1 MNLPLA
7 GVKVIAF
14 EQYGAGPFGTQYLAD
29 MGAEVIKVE
38 PAGTSG
44 DYLREIGPY
53 FIDGENRNSASSI
66 FFQALNRNKKSI
78 TLDVLSEKGKNIL
91 KKLVQNA
98 DAVCN
103 NLRGDVPEKLGI
115 TYDQLKDFN
124 KSIVAAHCSAYGR
137 EGPRKNWPGYDY
149 LMQAEAGYFSLTGEP
164 SGPPARFGLSIVDYM
179 SGLTMSFG
187 LVSAVLSARSTGL
200 GRDVDVNLFDT
211 AMFNQ
216 SYMAAWTLNSD
227 FKSERLDRSAHPILV
242 PCQLY
247 KTKDGW
253 IYLMCNKESFW
264 PILCDNIGREE
275 LSDDPR
281 FVNFKTRQENR
292 DEVTKIL
299 DEELMKKTTAEWLEK
314 FGGIVPAAPIL
325 DLKEALENPFLKDR
339 NNIQKLKTKNG
350 IDISLLKTPVHIAE
364 STFEDKTA
372 PELGEDTNAVL
383 EEAGFTKKEIKDF
396 KSDGII

>member
-1 MNLPLA
+1 MRLPLS

-29 MGAEVIKVE
+29 MGADVIKVE

-53 FIDGENRNSASSI
+53 FIDGDNKNSASSI
-66 FFQALNRNKKSI
+66 FFQALNRNKRSI
-78 TLDVLSEKGKNIL
+78 TLDVLSNEGKVIL
-91 KKLVQNA
+91 QKLVENA

-115 TYDQLKDFN
+115 TYDQLKQFN

-164 SGPPARFGLSIVDYM
+164 NGPPARFGLSIVDYM

-187 LVSAVLSARSTGL
+187 LVSAVLSARSDGY

-216 SYMAAWTLNSD
+216 SYMAAWALNTD
-227 FKSERLDRSAHPILV
+227 FKSERLERSAHPILV

-253 IYLMCNKESFW
+253 IFLMCNKESFW
-264 PILCDNIGREE
+264 PILCKKIARED
-275 LSDDPR
+275 LSEDPR
-281 FVNFKTRQENR
+281 FFDFGSRLKNR
-292 DEVTKIL
+292 DEITKIL
-299 DEELMKKTTAEWLEK
+299 DKELMKKNTSDWLTE

-325 DLKEALENPFLKDR
+325 DLKESLENPFLKDR
-339 NNIQKLKTKNG
+339 QNIQHLKTKRGEN
-350 IDISLLKTPVHIAE
+350 ISLLKTPVHI
-364 STFEDKTA
+364 SDSQFEDKTA
-372 PELGEDTNAVL
+372 PELGADTQDVL
-383 EEAGFTKKEIKDF
+383 EEVGFSSEEIGIF
-396 KSDGII
+396 KSNGVI

>member
-1 MNLPLA
+1 MDLPLS
-7 GVKVIAF
+7 GVRVIAF

-29 MGAEVIKVE
+29 LGADVIKVE

-44 DYLREIGPY
+44 DYLRAIGPY
-53 FIDGENRNSASSI
+53 YIDGEDRNSASSI

-78 TLDVLSEKGKNIL
+78 TLDILSNDGKKIL
-91 KKLVQNA
+91 QKLVENA
-98 DAVCN
+98 DAVAN

-115 TYDQLKDFN
+115 TYDQLKQYN
-124 KSIVAAHCSAYGR
+124 KSIVSAHCSAYGR

-164 SGPPARFGLSIVDYM
+164 KGPPARFGLSIVDYM

-187 LVSAVLSARSTGL
+187 LVSAILSARSTGI

-216 SYMAAWTLNSD
+216 SYMAAWTLNTD

-264 PILCDNIGREE
+264 PVLCKKLGRED
-275 LSDDPR
+275 LIDNSK
-281 FVNFKTRQENR
+281 FVDFSSRQKHR
-292 DEVTKIL
+292 DEITKIL
-299 DEELMKKTTAEWLEK
+299 DEELMKKNTSEWLNE
-314 FGGIVPAAPIL
+314 FGGIVPAAI
-325 DLKEALENPFLKDR
+325 
-339 NNIQKLKTKNG
+339 
-350 IDISLLKTPVHIAE
+350 
-364 STFEDKTA
+364 
-372 PELGEDTNAVL
+372 
-383 EEAGFTKKEIKDF
+383 
-396 KSDGII
+396 

>member
-1 MNLPLA
+1 MSMPLS
-7 GVKVIAF
+7 GLKVLAF

-29 MGAEVIKVE
+29 MGAEVIKIE

-44 DYLREIGPY
+44 DYLRDIGPY
-53 FIDGENRNSASSI
+53 FIDGDDRNSASSI
-66 FFQALNRNKKSI
+66 FFQALNRNKKSM
-78 TLDVLSEKGKNIL
+78 TLDVLSDEGKMIL
-91 KKLVQNA
+91 QKLVQNA

-115 TYDQLKDFN
+115 TYNQLKPYN
-124 KSIVAAHCSAYGR
+124 KAIVAAHCSAYGR

-164 SGPPARFGLSIVDYM
+164 DGPPARFGLSIVDYM

-216 SYMAAWTLNSD
+216 SYMAAWALNTD

-264 PILCDNIGREE
+264 PVLCKKLGRED
-275 LSDDPR
+275 LCSDPK
-281 FVNFKTRQENR
+281 FLNFAARQSNR

-299 DEELMKKTTAEWLEK
+299 DTELMKKNTSEWLLE

-325 DLKEALENPFLKDR
+325 DLKQSLENTFLNDR
-339 NNIQKLKTKNG
+339 NNIQHLKTKKG
-350 IDISLLKTPVHIAE
+350 VDISLLKTPVHISDSE
-364 STFEDKTA
+364 FQDNTA
-372 PELGEDTNAVL
+372 PELGENTQDVL
-383 EEAGFTKKEIKDF
+383 NDIGFTDDEIAKFKKNKTI
-396 KSDGII
+396 

>member
-1 MNLPLA
+1 MNLPLS

-29 MGAEVIKVE
+29 LGAEVIKVE

-44 DYLREIGPY
+44 DYLRAIGPY
-53 FIDGENRNSASSI
+53 FIDGEDRNSASSI

-78 TLDVLSEKGKNIL
+78 TLDIMSNDGKIIL
-91 KKLVQNA
+91 QKLIENA
-98 DAVCN
+98 DAVSN

-115 TYDQLKDFN
+115 TYDQLKKYN
-124 KSIVAAHCSAYGR
+124 KAIVSAHCSAYGR

-164 SGPPARFGLSIVDYM
+164 DGPPSRFGLSIVDYM

-187 LVSAVLSARSTGL
+187 LVSAILSARATGV

-216 SYMAAWTLNSD
+216 SYMAAWTLNTD

-253 IYLMCNKESFW
+253 IYIMCNKESFW
-264 PILCDNIGREE
+264 PVLCKKLGRED
-275 LSDDPR
+275 LIDNSK
-281 FVNFKTRQENR
+281 FVDFSSRQKHR
-292 DEVTKIL
+292 DEITRIL
-299 DEELMKKTTAEWLEK
+299 DEELMKKNTFEWLDE
-314 FGGIVPAAPIL
+314 FGGVVPAAPIL
-325 DLKEALENPFLKDR
+325 NLKESLKNPFLKDR
-339 NNIQKLKTKNG
+339 KNIQKLKTKRG
-350 IDISLLKTPVHIAE
+350 VDISLLKTPVHVTDCI
-364 STFEDKTA
+364 FQDKTA
-372 PELGEDTNAVL
+372 PELGEDTDDVL
-383 EEAGFTKKEIKDF
+383 KGIGFTGEQISTF
-396 KSDGII
+396 KNKGII

>member
-1 MNLPLA
+1 M
-7 GVKVIAF
+7 
-14 EQYGAGPFGTQYLAD
+14 
-29 MGAEVIKVE
+29 
-38 PAGTSG
+38 
-44 DYLREIGPY
+44 
-53 FIDGENRNSASSI
+53 
-66 FFQALNRNKKSI
+66 
-78 TLDVLSEKGKNIL
+78 TLDVLSDEGKIIL
-91 KKLVQNA
+91 HKLVQNA

-115 TYDQLKDFN
+115 TYDQLKSIN
-124 KSIVAAHCSAYGR
+124 KTIVAAHCSAYGR

-164 SGPPARFGLSIVDYM
+164 NGPPARFGLSVVDYM

-187 LVSAVLSARSTGL
+187 LVSAVLSARSTGI

-216 SYMAAWTLNSD
+216 SYMAAWSLNTD

-264 PILCDNIGREE
+264 PVLCKKLGRED
-275 LSDDPR
+275 LITDPK
-281 FVNFKTRQENR
+281 FVNFAVRQTNR
-292 DEVTKIL
+292 DEVTRIL
-299 DEELMKKTTAEWLEK
+299 DKELMKKETSEWLID

-325 DLKEALENPFLKDR
+325 DLKQSLENPFLKDR
-339 NNIQKLKTKNG
+339 DNIQHLKTKRG
-350 IDISLLKTPVHIAE
+350 VEISLLKTPVHI
-364 STFEDKTA
+364 SDPDFKDKTA
-372 PELGEDTNAVL
+372 PELGENTKDIL
-383 EEAGFTKKEIKDF
+383 KEAGFSEEEISLFEKNNT
-396 KSDGII
+396 I

>member
-1 MNLPLA
+1 MSLPLS
-7 GVKVIAF
+7 GLKVLAF

-29 MGAEVIKVE
+29 MGAEVIKIE

-44 DYLREIGPY
+44 DYLRDIGPY
-53 FIDGENRNSASSI
+53 FIDGDDRNSASSI
-66 FFQALNRNKKSI
+66 FFQALNRNKKSM
-78 TLDVLSEKGKNIL
+78 TLDVLSDEGKIIL
-91 KKLVQNA
+91 KKLVESA

-115 TYDQLKDFN
+115 TYDQLKSFN
-124 KSIVAAHCSAYGR
+124 KAIVAAHCSAYGR
-137 EGPRKNWPGYDY
+137 KGPRKNWPGYDY

-164 SGPPARFGLSIVDYM
+164 DGPPARFGLSIVDYM

-187 LVSAVLSARSTGL
+187 LVSAVLSARSTGT

-216 SYMAAWTLNSD
+216 SYMAAWALNTD

-264 PILCDNIGREE
+264 PILCKKLGRED
-275 LSDDPR
+275 LISDPK
-281 FVNFKTRQENR
+281 FVNFASRQSNR
-292 DEVTKIL
+292 DEVTTIL
-299 DEELMKKTTAEWLEK
+299 DKELMKKNTSEWLNE
-314 FGGIVPAAPIL
+314 FGGVVPAAPIL
-325 DLKEALENPFLKDR
+325 DLKQSLENPFLNDR
-339 NNIQKLKTKNG
+339 DNIQHLKTKRG
-350 IDISLLKTPVHIAE
+350 VDISLLKTPVHISDSE
-364 STFEDKTA
+364 FQDKTA
-372 PELGEDTNAVL
+372 PELGEDTLDILKNVGFKD
-383 EEAGFTKKEIKDF
+383 EEIDLFKKNKTI
-396 KSDGII
+396 

>member
-1 MNLPLA
+1 MNSPLT
-7 GVKVIAF
+7 GVKVVAF

-29 MGAEVIKVE
+29 LGAEVIKVE

-44 DYLREIGPY
+44 DYLRDIGPY
-53 FIDGENRNSASSI
+53 FIDGDDRNSASSI
-66 FFQALNRNKKSI
+66 FFQSLNRNKKSI
-78 TLDVLSEKGKNIL
+78 TLDVLSDEGKIIL
-91 KKLVQNA
+91 EKLVQSA

-115 TYDQLKDFN
+115 TYDQLKKYN
-124 KSIVAAHCSAYGR
+124 KAIVSAHCSAYGR

-164 SGPPARFGLSIVDYM
+164 DGPPSRFGLSVVDYM

-216 SYMAAWTLNSD
+216 TYMAAWTLNSD
-227 FKSERLDRSAHPILV
+227 FKSERLERSAHPILV

-247 KTKDGW
+247 KTSDGW

-264 PILCDNIGREE
+264 PILCQNIDREDLIE
-275 LSDDPR
+275 DPR
-281 FVNFKTRQENR
+281 FINFKVRQENR
-292 DEVTKIL
+292 DNITKIL
-299 DEELMKKTTAEWLEK
+299 DKELMKKTTAEWLKK

-325 DLKEALENPFLKDR
+325 NLEEALQNPFLKDR
-339 NNIQKLKTKNG
+339 QNIQHLKTNRG
-350 IDISLLKTPVHIAE
+350 IDISLLKTPVHI
-364 STFEDKTA
+364 SDSMMEDKTA
-372 PELGEDTNAVL
+372 PELGADTDNVL
-383 EEAGFTKKEIKDF
+383 EEVGFTKEEIKIF
-396 KSDGII
+396 KNNGII

>member
-1 MNLPLA
+1 MSLPLS
-7 GVKVIAF
+7 GLKVLAF

-29 MGAEVIKVE
+29 MGAEVIKIE

-44 DYLREIGPY
+44 DYLRDIGPY
-53 FIDGENRNSASSI
+53 FIDGDDRNSASSI
-66 FFQALNRNKKSI
+66 FFQALNRNKKSM
-78 TLDVLSEKGKNIL
+78 TLDVLSDEGKMIL
-91 KKLVQNA
+91 QKLVQNA

-115 TYDQLKDFN
+115 TYDQLKPYN
-124 KSIVAAHCSAYGR
+124 KAIVAAHCSAYGR
-137 EGPRKNWPGYDY
+137 DGPRKNWPGYDY

-164 SGPPARFGLSIVDYM
+164 DGPPARFGLSIVDYM

-216 SYMAAWTLNSD
+216 SYMAAWALNTD

-264 PILCDNIGREE
+264 PVLCKKLGRED
-275 LSDDPR
+275 LCSDPK
-281 FVNFKTRQENR
+281 FLNFAARQSNR

-299 DEELMKKTTAEWLEK
+299 DTELMKKNTSEWLVE

-325 DLKEALENPFLKDR
+325 DLKQSLENPFLNDR
-339 NNIQKLKTKNG
+339 NNIQHLKTKKG
-350 IDISLLKTPVHIAE
+350 VDISLLKTPVHISDSE
-364 STFEDKTA
+364 FQDNTA
-372 PELGEDTNAVL
+372 PELGENTQDVL
-383 EEAGFTKKEIKDF
+383 NDIGFTDDEIAKFKKNKTI
-396 KSDGII
+396 

>member
-1 MNLPLA
+1 MNLPLS
-7 GVKVIAF
+7 GVRIVAF

-29 MGAEVIKVE
+29 LGAEVIKVE

-44 DYLREIGPY
+44 DYLRAIGPY
-53 FIDGENRNSASSI
+53 FIDGEDRNSASSI

-78 TLDVLSEKGKNIL
+78 TLDVLSDDGKKIL
-91 KKLVQNA
+91 QRLVENS
-98 DAVCN
+98 DAVSN

-115 TYDQLKDFN
+115 TYDQLKQYN
-124 KSIVAAHCSAYGR
+124 KAIVSAHCSAYGR

-164 SGPPARFGLSIVDYM
+164 DGPPSRFGLSVVDYM

-187 LVSAVLSARSTGL
+187 LVSAILSARSTGV

-216 SYMAAWTLNSD
+216 SYMAAWTLNTD
-227 FKSERLDRSAHPILV
+227 FESERLERSAHPILV

-253 IYLMCNKESFW
+253 IFLMCNKESFW
-264 PILCDNIGREE
+264 PILCKKIGR
-275 LSDDPR
+275 DDLINESK
-281 FVNFKTRQENR
+281 FVDFPSRQKNR
-292 DEVTKIL
+292 DEITKIL
-299 DEELMKKTTAEWLEK
+299 DEELMKKNTAEWLEV

-325 DLKEALENPFLKDR
+325 NLKESLENPFLNNR
-339 NNIQKLKTKNG
+339 RNIQHLKTKRGVN
-350 IDISLLKTPVHIAE
+350 ISLLKTPIHL
-364 STFEDKTA
+364 SNTDYEDKTA
-372 PELGEDTNAVL
+372 PELGEDTNIVL
-383 EEAGFTKKEIKDF
+383 EEIGFTEDQIISF
-396 KSDGII
+396 KNKGVI

>member
-1 MNLPLA
+1 MNLPLS
-7 GVKVIAF
+7 GVRIVAF

-29 MGAEVIKVE
+29 LGAEVIKVE

-44 DYLREIGPY
+44 DYLRAIGPY
-53 FIDGENRNSASSI
+53 FIDGEDRNSASSI

-78 TLDVLSEKGKNIL
+78 TLDVLSDDGKKIL
-91 KKLVQNA
+91 QKLVENS
-98 DAVCN
+98 DAVSN

-115 TYDQLKDFN
+115 TYDQLKQYN
-124 KSIVAAHCSAYGR
+124 KAIVSAHCSAYGR

-164 SGPPARFGLSIVDYM
+164 DGPPSRFGLSVVDYM

-187 LVSAVLSARSTGL
+187 LVSAILSARSTGV

-216 SYMAAWTLNSD
+216 SYMAAWTLNTD
-227 FKSERLDRSAHPILV
+227 FESERLERSAHPILV

-253 IYLMCNKESFW
+253 IFLMCNKESFW
-264 PILCDNIGREE
+264 PILCKKIGR
-275 LSDDPR
+275 DDLINESK
-281 FVNFKTRQENR
+281 FVDFPSRQKNR
-292 DEVTKIL
+292 DEITKIL
-299 DEELMKKTTAEWLEK
+299 DEELMKKNTAEWLEE

-325 DLKEALENPFLKDR
+325 NLKESLENPFLNNR
-339 NNIQKLKTKNG
+339 RNIQHLKTKRGVN
-350 IDISLLKTPVHIAE
+350 ISLLKTPIHL
-364 STFEDKTA
+364 SNTDYEDKTA
-372 PELGEDTNAVL
+372 PELGEDTNIVL
-383 EEAGFTKKEIKDF
+383 EEIGFTEDQIISF
-396 KSDGII
+396 KNKGVI

>member
-1 MNLPLA
+1 MNLPLS
-7 GVKVIAF
+7 GVRIVAF

-29 MGAEVIKVE
+29 LGAEVIKVE

-44 DYLREIGPY
+44 DYLRAIGPY
-53 FIDGENRNSASSI
+53 FIDGEERNSASSI

-78 TLDVLSEKGKNIL
+78 TLDVLSDDGKKIL
-91 KKLVQNA
+91 QRLVENS
-98 DAVCN
+98 DAVSN

-115 TYDQLKDFN
+115 TYDQLKQYN
-124 KSIVAAHCSAYGR
+124 KAIVSAHCSAYGR

-164 SGPPARFGLSIVDYM
+164 DGPPSRFGLSVVDYM

-187 LVSAVLSARSTGL
+187 LVSAILSARSTGV

-216 SYMAAWTLNSD
+216 SYMAAWTLNTD
-227 FKSERLDRSAHPILV
+227 FESERLERSAHPILV

-253 IYLMCNKESFW
+253 IFLMCNKESFW
-264 PILCDNIGREE
+264 PILCKKIGR
-275 LSDDPR
+275 DDLINESK
-281 FVNFKTRQENR
+281 FVDFSSRQKNR
-292 DEVTKIL
+292 DEITKIL
-299 DEELMKKTTAEWLEK
+299 DEELMKKNTAEWLEV

-325 DLKEALENPFLKDR
+325 NLKESLENPFLNNR
-339 NNIQKLKTKNG
+339 RNIQHLKTKRGVN
-350 IDISLLKTPVHIAE
+350 ISLLKTPIHL
-364 STFEDKTA
+364 SNTDYEDKTA
-372 PELGEDTNAVL
+372 PELGQDTNIVL
-383 EEAGFTKKEIKDF
+383 EEIGFTEDQIINF
-396 KSDGII
+396 KNKGVI

>member
-1 MNLPLA
+1 MSLPLS
-7 GVKVIAF
+7 GVKVLAF

-29 MGAEVIKVE
+29 MGADVIKIE
-38 PAGTSG
+38 PAGSSG
-44 DYLREIGPY
+44 DYLRDIGPY
-53 FIDGENRNSASSI
+53 FLDGDDRNSASSI
-66 FFQALNRNKKSI
+66 FFQALNRNKKSM
-78 TLDVLSEKGKNIL
+78 TLDVLSDEGKIIL
-91 KKLVQNA
+91 HKLVQNA

-115 TYDQLKDFN
+115 TYDQLKSIN
-124 KSIVAAHCSAYGR
+124 KAIVAAHCSAYGR

-164 SGPPARFGLSIVDYM
+164 NGPPARFGLSVVDYM

-187 LVSAVLSARSTGL
+187 LVSAVLSARSTGI

-216 SYMAAWTLNSD
+216 SYMAAWSLNTD

-264 PILCDNIGREE
+264 PVLCKKLGRED
-275 LSDDPR
+275 LITDPK
-281 FVNFKTRQENR
+281 FVNFAVRQTNR
-292 DEVTKIL
+292 DEVTRIL
-299 DEELMKKTTAEWLEK
+299 DKELMKKETSEWLID

-325 DLKEALENPFLKDR
+325 DLKQSLENPFLKDR
-339 NNIQKLKTKNG
+339 DNIQHLKTKRG
-350 IDISLLKTPVHIAE
+350 VEISLLKTPVHI
-364 STFEDKTA
+364 SDPDFKDKTA
-372 PELGEDTNAVL
+372 PELGENTKDIL
-383 EEAGFTKKEIKDF
+383 KEAGFSEEEISLFEKNNT
-396 KSDGII
+396 I

>member
-1 MNLPLA
+1 MDLPLS
-7 GVKVIAF
+7 GVKVITF

-29 MGAEVIKVE
+29 LGAEGIKVE

-44 DYLREIGPY
+44 DYLRAIGPY
-53 FIDGENRNSASSI
+53 FIDGEDRNSASSI

-78 TLDVLSEKGKNIL
+78 TLDIMSNDGKIIL
-91 KKLVQNA
+91 QKLIENA
-98 DAVCN
+98 DAVSN

-115 TYDQLKDFN
+115 TYDQLKKYN
-124 KSIVAAHCSAYGR
+124 KAIVSAHCSAYGR

-164 SGPPARFGLSIVDYM
+164 NGPPSRFGLSIVDYM

-187 LVSAVLSARSTGL
+187 LVSAILSARATGV

-216 SYMAAWTLNSD
+216 SYMAAWTLNTD

-253 IYLMCNKESFW
+253 IFLMCNKESFW
-264 PILCDNIGREE
+264 PVLCKKLDREDLIDN
-275 LSDDPR
+275 SK
-281 FVNFKTRQENR
+281 FVNFSSRQKHR
-292 DEVTKIL
+292 DEITKIL
-299 DEELMKKTTAEWLEK
+299 DEELMKKNTYEWLNE

-325 DLKEALENPFLKDR
+325 NLEESLENPFLKDR
-339 NNIQKLKTKNG
+339 KNIQKLKTKRG
-350 IDISLLKTPVHIAE
+350 VDISLLKTPVHVTD
-364 STFEDKTA
+364 SSFQDKTA
-372 PELGEDTNAVL
+372 PELGEDTDDVL
-383 EEAGFTKKEIKDF
+383 KGIGFTGEQISTF
-396 KSDGII
+396 RNNGII

>member
-1 MNLPLA
+1 MDLPLT

-38 PAGTSG
+38 PAGTTG

-66 FFQALNRNKKSI
+66 FFQALNRNKRSI
-78 TLDVLSEKGKNIL
+78 TLDILSKEGKIIL
-91 KKLVQNA
+91 QKLVKNA

-115 TYDQLKDFN
+115 TYEQLKPYN
-124 KSIVAAHCSAYGR
+124 KAIVSAHCSAYGR

-187 LVSAVLSARSTGL
+187 LVSAVLSARATGL

-227 FKSERLDRSAHPILV
+227 FKSERLNRSAHPILV

-264 PILCDNIGREE
+264 AVLCKNIDRVE
-275 LSDDPR
+275 LIDDPR
-281 FVNFKTRQENR
+281 FINFKTRQENR
-292 DEVTKIL
+292 DIVTEIL
-299 DEELMKKTTAEWLEK
+299 DDELMKKTTAEWLEK

-325 DLKEALENPFLKDR
+325 DLKEALDNPFLKGR
-339 NNIQKLKTKNG
+339 NNIQKLKTKRGVN
-350 IDISLLKTPVHIAE
+350 ISLLKTPVHIKN
-364 STFEDKTA
+364 SNFENQTA
-372 PELGEDTNAVL
+372 PELGNDTNSVL
-383 EEAGFTKKEIKDF
+383 EEAGFTIEQINKF

>member
-1 MNLPLA
+1 MNSPLT
-7 GVKVIAF
+7 GVKVVAF

-29 MGAEVIKVE
+29 LGAEVIKVE

-44 DYLREIGPY
+44 DYLRDIGPY
-53 FIDGENRNSASSI
+53 FIDGDDRNSASSI
-66 FFQALNRNKKSI
+66 FFQSLNRNKKSI
-78 TLDVLSEKGKNIL
+78 TLDVLSDEGKIIL
-91 KKLVQNA
+91 EKLVQSA

-115 TYDQLKDFN
+115 TYDQLKKYN
-124 KSIVAAHCSAYGR
+124 KAIVSAHCSAYGR

-164 SGPPARFGLSIVDYM
+164 DGPPSRFGLSVVDYM

-216 SYMAAWTLNSD
+216 TYMAAWTLNSD
-227 FKSERLDRSAHPILV
+227 FKSERLERSAHPILV

-247 KTKDGW
+247 KTSDGW

-264 PILCDNIGREE
+264 PILCQNIDRED
-275 LSDDPR
+275 LIQDPR
-281 FVNFKTRQENR
+281 FINFKVRQENR
-292 DEVTKIL
+292 DNITKIL
-299 DEELMKKTTAEWLEK
+299 DKELMKKTTAEWLKK
-314 FGGIVPAAPIL
+314 FGGIVPSAPIL
-325 DLKEALENPFLKDR
+325 NLEEALQNPFLKDR
-339 NNIQKLKTKNG
+339 QNIQHLKTNRG
-350 IDISLLKTPVHIAE
+350 IDISLLKTPVHMSNSIM
-364 STFEDKTA
+364 EDKTA
-372 PELGEDTNAVL
+372 PELGADTDNVL
-383 EEAGFTKKEIKDF
+383 EEVGFTKEEIKIF
-396 KSDGII
+396 KNNGII

>member
-1 MNLPLA
+1 MNLPLS
-7 GVKVIAF
+7 GVRIVAF

-29 MGAEVIKVE
+29 LGAEVIKVE

-44 DYLREIGPY
+44 DYLRAIGPY
-53 FIDGENRNSASSI
+53 FIDGEDRNSASSI

-78 TLDVLSEKGKNIL
+78 TLDVLSDDGKKIL
-91 KKLVQNA
+91 QKLVENS
-98 DAVCN
+98 DAVSN

-115 TYDQLKDFN
+115 TYDQLKQYN
-124 KSIVAAHCSAYGR
+124 KAIVSAHCSAYGR

-164 SGPPARFGLSIVDYM
+164 DGPPSRFGLSVVDYM

-187 LVSAVLSARSTGL
+187 LVSAILSARSTGV

-216 SYMAAWTLNSD
+216 SYMAAWTLNTD
-227 FKSERLDRSAHPILV
+227 FESERLERSAHPILV

-253 IYLMCNKESFW
+253 IFLMCNKESFW
-264 PILCDNIGREE
+264 PILCKKIGR
-275 LSDDPR
+275 DDLINESK
-281 FVNFKTRQENR
+281 FVDFSSRQKNR
-292 DEVTKIL
+292 DEITKIL
-299 DEELMKKTTAEWLEK
+299 DEELMKKNTAEWLEV

-325 DLKEALENPFLKDR
+325 NLKESLENPFLNNR
-339 NNIQKLKTKNG
+339 RNIQHLKTKRGVN
-350 IDISLLKTPVHIAE
+350 ISLLKTPIHL
-364 STFEDKTA
+364 SNTDYEDKTA
-372 PELGEDTNAVL
+372 PELGEDTNIVL
-383 EEAGFTKKEIKDF
+383 EEIGFTEDQIISF
-396 KSDGII
+396 KNKGVI

>member
-1 MNLPLA
+1 MNLPLS

-29 MGAEVIKVE
+29 LGAEVIKVE

-44 DYLREIGPY
+44 DYLRDIGPY
-53 FIDGENRNSASSI
+53 FIDGDDRNSASSI

-78 TLDVLSEKGKNIL
+78 TLDVLSKEGKIIL
-91 KKLVQNA
+91 EKLVKNA

-115 TYDQLKDFN
+115 TYDQLKSYN
-124 KSIVAAHCSAYGR
+124 KAIVSAHCSAYGR

-164 SGPPARFGLSIVDYM
+164 DGPPARFGLSIVDYM

-187 LVSAVLSARSTGL
+187 LVSAVLSARSNGI

-227 FKSERLDRSAHPILV
+227 FKSQRLDRSAHPILV

-264 PILCDNIGREE
+264 PILCQNIDR
-275 LSDDPR
+275 DDLIKDPK
-281 FVNFKTRQENR
+281 FINFKVRQENR
-292 DEVTKIL
+292 DKVTEIL
-299 DEELMKKTTAEWLEK
+299 DTELSKKTTSEWLKK

-325 DLKEALENPFLKDR
+325 DLQEALDNPFLKDR
-339 NNIQKLKTKNG
+339 QNIQKLKTKRG
-350 IDISLLKTPVHIAE
+350 VDIKLLKTPVHI
-364 STFEDKTA
+364 SDTNMVDKTA
-372 PELGEDTNAVL
+372 PELGADTDTVL
-383 EEAGFTKKEIKDF
+383 EEVGFSKEEIRFF
-396 KSDGII
+396 KSNGII

>member
-1 MNLPLA
+1 MSLPLS
-7 GVKVIAF
+7 GVKVLAF

-29 MGAEVIKVE
+29 MGAEVIKIE
-38 PAGTSG
+38 PAGSSG
-44 DYLREIGPY
+44 DYLRDIGPY
-53 FIDGENRNSASSI
+53 FLDGDDRNSASSI
-66 FFQALNRNKKSI
+66 FFQALNRNKKSM
-78 TLDVLSEKGKNIL
+78 TLDVLSDEGKIIL
-91 KKLVQNA
+91 HKLVQNA

-115 TYDQLKDFN
+115 TYDQLKSIN
-124 KSIVAAHCSAYGR
+124 KAIVAAHCSAYGR

-164 SGPPARFGLSIVDYM
+164 NGPPARFGLSVVDYM

-187 LVSAVLSARSTGL
+187 LVSAVLSARLTGI

-216 SYMAAWTLNSD
+216 SYMAAWSLNTD

-264 PILCDNIGREE
+264 PVLCKKLGRED
-275 LSDDPR
+275 LITDPK
-281 FVNFKTRQENR
+281 FVNFAVRQTNR
-292 DEVTKIL
+292 DEVTRIL
-299 DEELMKKTTAEWLEK
+299 DKELMKKETSEWLID

-325 DLKEALENPFLKDR
+325 DLKQSLENPFLNDR
-339 NNIQKLKTKNG
+339 DNIQHLKTKRG
-350 IDISLLKTPVHIAE
+350 VEISLLKTPVHI
-364 STFEDKTA
+364 SDPDFKDKTA
-372 PELGEDTNAVL
+372 PELGENTKDIL
-383 EEAGFTKKEIKDF
+383 KEAGFSEEEISLFEKNNT
-396 KSDGII
+396 I

>member
-1 MNLPLA
+1 MSLPLS
-7 GVKVIAF
+7 GLKVLAF

-29 MGAEVIKVE
+29 MGAEVIKIE

-44 DYLREIGPY
+44 DYLRDIGPY
-53 FIDGENRNSASSI
+53 FIDGDDRNSASSI
-66 FFQALNRNKKSI
+66 FFQALNRNKKSM
-78 TLDVLSEKGKNIL
+78 TLDVLSDEGKMIL
-91 KKLVQNA
+91 QKLVQNA

-115 TYDQLKDFN
+115 TYDQLKPFN
-124 KSIVAAHCSAYGR
+124 KAIVAAHCSAYGR
-137 EGPRKNWPGYDY
+137 DGPRKNWPGYDY

-164 SGPPARFGLSIVDYM
+164 SGPPARFGLSVVDYM

-187 LVSAVLSARSTGL
+187 LVSAVLSARSTGI

-216 SYMAAWTLNSD
+216 SYMAAWALNTD

-264 PILCDNIGREE
+264 PVLCKKLGRED
-275 LSDDPR
+275 LCSDPK
-281 FVNFKTRQENR
+281 FLNFAARQSNR

-299 DEELMKKTTAEWLEK
+299 DTELMKKNTSEWLVE

-325 DLKEALENPFLKDR
+325 DLKQSLENTFLNDR
-339 NNIQKLKTKNG
+339 NNIQHLKTKKG
-350 IDISLLKTPVHIAE
+350 VDISLLKTPVHISDSE
-364 STFEDKTA
+364 FQDNTA
-372 PELGEDTNAVL
+372 PELGENTQDVL
-383 EEAGFTKKEIKDF
+383 NDIGFTDDEIAKFKKNKTI
-396 KSDGII
+396 

>member
-1 MNLPLA
+1 M
-7 GVKVIAF
+7 
-14 EQYGAGPFGTQYLAD
+14 
-29 MGAEVIKVE
+29 
-38 PAGTSG
+38 
-44 DYLREIGPY
+44 
-53 FIDGENRNSASSI
+53 
-66 FFQALNRNKKSI
+66 
-78 TLDVLSEKGKNIL
+78 TLDVLSDEGKMIL
-91 KKLVQNA
+91 QKLVQNA

-115 TYDQLKDFN
+115 TYDQLKPFN
-124 KSIVAAHCSAYGR
+124 KAIVVAHCSAYGR

-164 SGPPARFGLSIVDYM
+164 DGPPARFGLSIVDYM

-216 SYMAAWTLNSD
+216 SYMAAWALNTD

-264 PILCDNIGREE
+264 PVLCKKLGRED
-275 LSDDPR
+275 LGSDPK
-281 FVNFKTRQENR
+281 FLNFAARQSNR
-292 DEVTKIL
+292 DEVTQIL
-299 DEELMKKTTAEWLEK
+299 DTELMKKNTSEWLIE

-325 DLKEALENPFLKDR
+325 DLKQSLENPFLEDR
-339 NNIQKLKTKNG
+339 NNIQHLKTKRG
-350 IDISLLKTPVHIAE
+350 IDISLLKTPVHISDSE
-364 STFEDKTA
+364 FQDTTA
-372 PELGEDTNAVL
+372 PELGENTLDILKEV
-383 EEAGFTKKEIKDF
+383 GFTNEEIAIFQKN
-396 KSDGII
+396 KTV